1 MASALVGEFGA
12 VMRLGLVGVLAD
24 ARIECVAEQRSGARR
39 RGLLQRLDDAHP
51 DAVVVDWDDRRY
63 EAVAASVLARRP
75 EVTVIACSSERLA
88 LRVLPGQQGLAPYET
103 RLSAQGLV
111 EAVQAAS
118 AR

>member
-1 MASALVGEFGA
+1 
-12 VMRLGLVGVLAD
+12 MRLGLLGVLGD
-24 ARIECVAEQRSGARR
+24 AAILCVGESSEEQAHAEA
-39 RGLLQRLDDAHP
+39 LLQRLDGAHP

-88 LRVLPGQQGLAPYET
+88 MRVVPARRELGPYES

-111 EAVQAAS
+111 EAVEAAS